1 MNAKVEMVGW
11 TIDTIKRELEAMSS
25 ELSGQESELGGTSI
39 RELGHFVS
47 RLKGDIKYVTSEFS
61 RLKGNIEA
69 ALAAP
74 PDHDAVEIEHHGQ
87 FGKVT
92 MNIHYTLGNGVA
104 GMLGDHVEAAVFRAY
119 REASAMVVNR
129 EATLEVN
136 FRRTGLLV
144 DMRYDRE
151 ENLCFLHLELCRTQK
166 DIRNYEFMM
175 GSEEHCEF

>member
-1 MNAKVEMVGW
+1 MNAKVEMLGW
-11 TIDTIKRELEAMSS
+11 TIDTIKRELESMSS
-25 ELSGQESELGGTSI
+25 DLSGQECDMEEASVT
-39 RELGHFVS
+39 ELGHFIT
-47 RLKGDIKYVTSEFS
+47 RLKGDTKYISSEFS

-69 ALAAP
+69 VLAAP
-74 PDHDAVEIEHHGQ
+74 TDHDAVDAEHYGQ

-119 REASAMVVNR
+119 REASAMVVNK

-151 ENLCFLHLELCRTQK
+151 ENLCFLHLELCRTQE
-166 DIRNYEFMM
+166 DIRTEEFVM
-175 GSEEHCEF
+175 GYEEHCEF

>member
-1 MNAKVEMVGW
+1 MNAKVEMLGW
-11 TIDTIKRELEAMSS
+11 RIDNIKQELEAMSS
-25 ELSGQESELGGTSI
+25 ELSGQERDLGETSTKD
-39 RELGHFVS
+39 LGHFIT
-47 RLKGDIKYVTSEFS
+47 RLKGDTKYISSEFS

-69 ALAAP
+69 VLAAP
-74 PDHDAVEIEHHGQ
+74 TDHDAVDAEHYGQ

-119 REASAMVVNR
+119 REASAMVVNK